1 MTLYLSSAGRFKGR
15 FLALDLTTRTLSL
28 MARLVGVTVALA
40 SVWASHAG
48 WVDGMELCQ
57 RGVHA
62 PIRLRTQHAGWYVG
76 ILANGLAF
84 VSGAFA
90 VLFGR
95 GNVLGPTNNQLAMAA
110 IDERQF
116 DAITPA
122 VGPYQVGLTP
132 RGERVMR
139 TPRPATFSEA
149 HRANAGAFTRRDVD
163 DEEIAMTAREYG
175 VGGRTESGV
184 WTGDAEAGGSGGEPP
199 SGRGRSTGGGGD
211 TAARDGSRRRGAPR
225 GARVSAPPSG
235 GGGARVAPPAD
246 GKRGWEEFKARF
258 WRSQTSHSPVTQP
271 RAPDGGSGRRSDPG
285 DARYVAERNQ
295 RVGRLGNILGRFALP
310 ARVSRGGDRGDRG
323 GDDASA
329 RSDRSDDSAEAAR
342 GAAPKKPP
350 AFRPSVPPPRPT
362 PVFQFSN
369 PLASSN
375 GGGAGVE
382 HAHAPSAPPFE
393 ADDDRPGLDEPPAD
407 FEWNPLRDPYSITP
421 SRKGAGRGRAG
432 AGVGGRGLG
441 GPSSGPAMSPPR
453 PDAQPDA
460 RMERARAANE
470 AARGDASGLESLR
483 ERMERLRREREG
495 G

>member
-28 MARLVGVTVALA
+28 LARLVGATVASA
-40 SVWASHAG
+40 SVWASHGA

-62 PIRLRTQHAGWYVG
+62 PIPLRTQHAGWYVG

-84 VSGAFA
+84 LSGAFA
-90 VLFGR
+90 VFFGR
-95 GNVLGPTNNQLAMAA
+95 GNVLGPTNNQLAMAS

-122 VGPYQVGLTP
+122 VGAYQIGLTP

-139 TPRPATFSEA
+139 TQRPATFSEA

-175 VGGRTESGV
+175 VGTGGV
-184 WTGDAEAGGSGGEPP
+184 WGGDAEAGGAVAGEP
-199 SGRGRSTGGGGD
+199 SGRGRRRAES
-211 TAARDGSRRRGAPR
+211 DGEDGRRRGAPR
-225 GARVSAPPSG
+225 
-235 GGGARVAPPAD
+235 GARVAPPAD

-258 WRSQTSHSPVTQP
+258 WRSQTSHSPATQP
-271 RAPDGGSGRRSDPG
+271 RPPDGRGRRSDPG
-285 DARYVAERNQ
+285 DARYLAERNQ
-295 RVGRLGNILGRFALP
+295 RVGRLGNILGRFAS
-310 ARVSRGGDRGDRG
+310 SRGRPRGADAGADRG
-323 GDDASA
+323 GDDAST

-342 GAAPKKPP
+342 GAVPKKPP
-350 AFRPSVPPPRPT
+350 AFRPSAPPPRPT
-362 PVFQFSN
+362 PVFQFQFSN
-369 PLASSN
+369 PLASPSSGSN
-375 GGGAGVE
+375 GGADVE
-382 HAHAPSAPPFE
+382 HAPSAPPFE
-393 ADDDRPGLDEPPAD
+393 AEDDRPGLDEPPAD

-421 SRKGAGRGRAG
+421 SKGAGPGRAG
-432 AGVGGRGLG
+432 LG
-441 GPSSGPAMSPPR
+441 GSNSAAMSPPP
-453 PDAQPDA
+453 PDARRA

-470 AARGDASGLESLR
+470 AARGDASGMESLR
-483 ERMERLRREREG
+483 ERMERLRRDREREG